1 MDKDGFLE
9 IGSNSWVPDSADGV
23 GAKLFSCKNKTSF
36 SKAVIERLQQELGN
50 LWSSGVQKPRRFP
63 KQSPKQPHEESS
75 FRFLLANEAKR
86 SERSGHSFHVLLT
99 YFAETDGGPTQID
112 GQEMNTLVPILSS
125 MLRETDYLGW
135 YRENQV
141 LGGVLTA
148 LQEKGAEKVVARIE
162 QRLWWKIGKEFQA
175 QDFARL
181 RVRLFSAQEFRILE
195 STNSLFTVS

>member
-9 IGSNSWVPDSADGV
+9 NGSKFYAPDTADGV
-23 GAKLFSCKNKTSF
+23 RAKLFAGKNKPSF

-50 LWSSGVQKPRRFP
+50 LWPSGVQKSTCFPR
-63 KQSPKQPHEESS
+63 QPHGESS
-75 FRFLLANEAKR
+75 FRFLLANEVKR
-86 SERSGHSFHVLLT
+86 SDRSGHSFYVLLT
-99 YFAETDGGPTQID
+99 YFAEADGGPTQIN
-112 GQEMNTLVPILSS
+112 GQVTNTLVQILSN

-135 YRENQV
+135 YRKNQI

-148 LQEKGAEKVVARIE
+148 LGEKGADEVASRIE
-162 QRLWWKIGKEFQA
+162 QRFWWRMEKEFQV

-181 RVRLFSAQEFRILE
+181 RVRLFSAQEFASLQ

>member
-1 MDKDGFLE
+1 MDKNGFLE
-9 IGSNSWVPDSADGV
+9 IGSQSWVPDSVDGV

-50 LWSSGVQKPRRFP
+50 LWPSGVQTPRCF
-63 KQSPKQPHEESS
+63 PKQPHGESS

-99 YFAETDGGPTQID
+99 YFAEADGGPTQID
-112 GQEMNTLVPILSS
+112 GREMNTLVPILSS

-148 LQEKGAEKVVARIE
+148 LREKGTDKVAARIE
-162 QRLWWKIGKEFQA
+162 QRFWWKIGKEFQV
-175 QDFARL
+175 QNFARL
-181 RVRLFSAQEFRILE
+181 RVRLFSAQEFRSLQ
-195 STNSLFTVS
+195 STNSLFMVS